1 MRKINLL
8 VATIVLSSYCLVAQ
22 VVVTAGFDKPTGN
35 VISDYIFGV
44 NVFQGFD
51 PDQAGTPGNNTY
63 KNAMDDMNPGIIRY
77 HNWDMIGNGKNSWI
91 DINKDW
97 DSVKISN
104 TLKGSYL
111 MNPVKMINIPSWPDG
126 KFGVNTDDTLPKN
139 RYQDFAN
146 WCADLV
152 KICNIFNNAGIK
164 YWEVFNERDNA
175 YNNKHDELAVI
186 FNLCALA
193 MKAIDPTIKVG
204 GPAFA
209 QAWSGGNLD
218 AFCKGTAGTIDF
230 ISYHSYATGDKTET
244 NQNIYNSAGIGW
256 VTSSVRNS
264 WKKYSNRQIEF
275 FHDEYNISYNPPDAK
290 QTNYVSQ
297 IFDAI
302 SLISMINSGTSGA
315 MAWNECDGWY
325 GKMDNSYNKRPSFY
339 LFQNFNAHL
348 KGNIVCRSQVSA
360 VKKVVTLASKNDLYY
375 FLSVVN
381 RADADINI
389 ILTFEGL
396 PESVT
401 DFTLVDNFEN
411 QQSGGISYKTFSLGD
426 LTVSGYISKSGT
438 VALFRIPI
446 DGSTGLEQNIPSQQR
461 ALILYPNPA
470 TEKLIIQIPYKSI
483 EKEIWIRDMTARVVG
498 NFILEESGSLDLSS
512 YSKGVYILEYIQGG
526 KQREQKFIK
535 Y

>member
-1 MRKINLL
+1 
-8 VATIVLSSYCLVAQ
+8 
-22 VVVTAGFDKPTGN
+22 
-35 VISDYIFGV
+35 
-44 NVFQGFD
+44 
-51 PDQAGTPGNNTY
+51 
-63 KNAMDDMNPGIIRY
+63 
-77 HNWDMIGNGKNSWI
+77 
-91 DINKDW
+91 
-97 DSVKISN
+97 
-104 TLKGSYL
+104 
-111 MNPVKMINIPSWPDG
+111 
-126 KFGVNTDDTLPKN
+126 
-139 RYQDFAN
+139 
-146 WCADLV
+146 
-152 KICNIFNNAGIK
+152 
-164 YWEVFNERDNA
+164 
-175 YNNKHDELAVI
+175 
-186 FNLCALA
+186 
-193 MKAIDPTIKVG
+193 
-204 GPAFA
+204 
-209 QAWSGGNLD
+209 
-218 AFCKGTAGTIDF
+218 
-230 ISYHSYATGDKTET
+230 
-244 NQNIYNSAGIGW
+244 
-256 VTSSVRNS
+256 
-264 WKKYSNRQIEF
+264 
-275 FHDEYNISYNPPDAK
+275 
-290 QTNYVSQ
+290 
-297 IFDAI
+297 
-302 SLISMINSGTSGA
+302 MINSGTSGA